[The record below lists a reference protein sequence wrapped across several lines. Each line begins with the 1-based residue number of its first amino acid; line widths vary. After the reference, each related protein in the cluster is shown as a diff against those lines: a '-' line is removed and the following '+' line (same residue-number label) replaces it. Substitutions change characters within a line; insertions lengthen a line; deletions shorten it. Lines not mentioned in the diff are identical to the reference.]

1 MFERFAETASP
12 TRPLVIALAAC
23 FAPMAAHA
31 QATAPEAPAPA
42 ASAASAAEA
51 APPLAATPASA
62 PESGKLPPVIVT
74 AERRSENAK
83 DVPMAITT
91 LSGEK
96 LDVLNSSGED
106 VRMLSGRVPS
116 LNIESSFGRAFPRF
130 YLRGYGNTDFRLNA
144 SQPVSLVYDEVVQEA
159 AILKGFP
166 VFDLDQIEVL
176 AGPQGTL
183 FGRNTPAGVVKFD
196 SAKPERRFGGYGS
209 ISYGS
214 FNSVNAEGA
223 INFPLSETTA
233 ARVSLI
239 SQNRD
244 DWVDNTNP
252 AGPTQEFEGYHDT
265 AARAQVL
272 YKPHKDFSAL
282 FNVHAR
288 DLDGSARL
296 FRANI
301 IKPGSNELVD
311 GFDETKVAFDGA
323 NESRLQT
330 HGANARL
337 SWGLSGMTLHSIT
350 GYESLDT
357 YNRGDIDGSAGPYFG
372 PFEPGVSVPFPSET
386 ADGIPKHRQ
395 FTQELRLESSDSA
408 PLGWQAGV
416 YYFDEDYTIES
427 FSYDSLG
434 GGAQNAYSR
443 SQQKNK
449 AYAAFGALKY
459 AVTPELSVRGGLR
472 YTRDEKDFEL
482 QAYESSVF
490 GTPGTLA
497 DLQAAGEVTK
507 SLSKSKMSWDLSST
521 YKLSPE
527 LNVYG
532 RVANGFRAASVQGAG
547 QFNGQS
553 TADPETNTSFE
564 AGLKADL
571 FDNRARVNFNVF
583 HYTVKD
589 QQLTA
594 VGGDSNAVRLLNA
607 EKTVGQGFE
616 LDLQAYLNENLL
628 VTLGGSYNDTKI
640 KDADLG
646 VGTCASCTVTDPI
659 VGGFAM
665 IDGNPLPQ
673 APKWT
678 ANFTLRYGMPAGDGG
693 EFFVFTDWAYR
704 SKVNFFLYES
714 VEFTG
719 KPLTVGGLRVGYNWG
734 NGKYEAAL
742 FARNIT
748 NQIRVVGGID
758 FNNLTGFINE
768 PRTFGAQFKA
778 TF

>member
-1 MFERFAETASP
+1 
-12 TRPLVIALAAC
+12 
-23 FAPMAAHA
+23 
-31 QATAPEAPAPA
+31 
-42 ASAASAAEA
+42 
-51 APPLAATPASA
+51 
-62 PESGKLPPVIVT
+62 
-74 AERRSENAK
+74 
-83 DVPMAITT
+83 
-91 LSGEK
+91 
-96 LDVLNSSGED
+96 
-106 VRMLSGRVPS
+106 
-116 LNIESSFGRAFPRF
+116 
-130 YLRGYGNTDFRLNA
+130 
-144 SQPVSLVYDEVVQEA
+144 
-159 AILKGFP
+159 
-166 VFDLDQIEVL
+166 
-176 AGPQGTL
+176 
-183 FGRNTPAGVVKFD
+183 
-196 SAKPERRFGGYGS
+196 
-209 ISYGS
+209 
-214 FNSVNAEGA
+214 
-223 INFPLSETTA
+223 
-233 ARVSLI
+233 
-239 SQNRD
+239 
-244 DWVDNTNP
+244 
-252 AGPTQEFEGYHDT
+252 
-265 AARAQVL
+265 
-272 YKPHKDFSAL
+272 
-282 FNVHAR
+282 
-288 DLDGSARL
+288 
-296 FRANI
+296 
-301 IKPGSNELVD
+301 
-311 GFDETKVAFDGA
+311 
-323 NESRLQT
+323 
-330 HGANARL
+330 
-337 SWGLSGMTLHSIT
+337 MTLHSIT

-372 PFEPGVSVPFPSET
+372 PGQIPFPSET

-395 FTQELRLESSDSA
+395 LTQELRLESSDAA

-416 YYFDEDYTIES
+416 YFFDEDYTMES

-472 YTRDEKDFEL
+472 YTRDEKDLAL

-490 GTPGTLA
+490 GTPPTLA
-497 DLQAAGEVTK
+497 DLQAAGPVTA

-527 LNVYG
+527 LNVYA
-532 RVANGFRAASVQGAG
+532 RAANGFRAASVQGAG
-547 QFNGQS
+547 QFNNQS
-553 TADPETNTSFE
+553 IAEPETNTSFE
-564 AGLKADL
+564 AGIKADL
-571 FDNRARVNFNVF
+571 MDQRARVSFNVF

-594 VGGDSNAVRLLNA
+594 VGGGSNAVRLLNA
-607 EKTVGQGFE
+607 DKTVGQGFE
-616 LDLQAYLNENLL
+616 LDFQGYVAENLL
-628 VTLGGSYNDTKI
+628 VTLGGSYNDTQI
-640 KDADLG
+640 KDADLR
-646 VGTCASCTVTDPI
+646 VGTCASCTVTDP
-659 VGGFAM
+659 VSGGLAS

-673 APKWT
+673 APKWI

-719 KPLTVGGLRVGYNWG
+719 KPVTVGGLRVGYNWG